1 MTTTL
6 PIERLRNLQKNIAT
20 KTITEDFFERPL
32 RRVAGAD
39 VAYSNS
45 KAYAAIVITEL
56 PSFKVIEETVY
67 VGRPPIPYIPG
78 LLAFREGP
86 LILKTLKNVRN
97 RFQVLLINGHGI
109 AHPLRC
115 GLATY
120 VGVLAGKPTVGVAG
134 KLLIG
139 RVLQQPKKPLE
150 YTPIQFEGNVVGYCL
165 KPRGRGKP
173 IYVSPGHLVSLDGAL
188 DVAIASLGRYRMPEP
203 LRLAHLAANQARRSD
218 HRG

>member
-6 PIERLRNLQKNIAT
+6 PIERLRNLQKNIAA

-39 VAYSNS
+39 VAYSDS

-56 PSFKVIEETVY
+56 PSFKVVEETVY
-67 VGRPPIPYIPG
+67 TGKAPIPYIPG

-86 LILKTLKNVRN
+86 LILKALKNVRS

-134 KLLIG
+134 KLLVG
-139 RVLQQPKKPLE
+139 YVLRRPEKVLE
-150 YTPIQFEGNVVGYCL
+150 YTPIWFEEEVVGYCL

-173 IYVSPGHLVSLDGAL
+173 IYVSPGHLVSLEGAL
-188 DVAIASLGRYRMPEP
+188 DIAIASLGRYRMPEP
-203 LRLAHLAANQARRSD
+203 LRLAHIAANRARRTD
-218 HRG
+218 KDF